1 MTTFLA
7 PVAAGIV
14 LFSLLTG
21 CASHVAGPRTL
32 RDALRK
38 HRVLPRRA
46 VPVMSAAVPAA
57 EGLLGAAG
65 LAAVAAGSRT
75 GLVAVMAASAVLFGS
90 YAGYLRYVLAT
101 GRGGPCGCSR
111 ADIPVSGWAA
121 GRALVYALLAAGGAV
136 LAGSAVPLPS
146 GPAELTTVA
155 LAAVTF
161 TGLLWILP
169 LALHNPAEGD
179 TSPWTS

>member
-1 MTTFLA
+1 MTTFFA

-14 LFSLLTG
+14 LLSLLTG
-21 CASHVAGPRTL
+21 CAAHVAGPGAL
-32 RDALRK
+32 RDALRL

-46 VPVMSAAVPAA
+46 VPVVTAAVPMA

-65 LAAVAAGSRT
+65 LAAVVGGSRT
-75 GLVAVMAASAVLFGS
+75 GFVLVMAASAALFGT
-90 YAGYLRYVLAT
+90 YAGYLRYVLST

-111 ADIPVSGWAA
+111 TDIPISGWAA
-121 GRALVYALLAAGGAV
+121 GRALVYALLAAVGGL
-136 LAGSAVPLPS
+136 LAESAVPLLTDPT
-146 GPAELTTVA
+146 ELITVTFA
-155 LAAVTF
+155 TLSF
-161 TGLLWILP
+161 TGLLWFLP